1 METKIGHYYSKSV
14 ILQVQLYLMC
24 WLRGRAS
31 PGLRDVYSFLCLDSG
46 VIILPWLPVFIHS
59 E

>member
-14 ILQVQLYLMC
+14 ISQVQLYLMC

-31 PGLRDVYSFLCLDSG
+31 AGVRDVHSFLCLDSG
-46 VIILPWLPVFIHS
+46 VIIPWLPVFIHS